1 MLFLLWCL
9 CLGVWPDVV
18 LVAVPV
24 PRCVWPDVVLVV
36 VPVPR
41 CVA

>member
-1 MLFLLWCL
+1 MLFLLRHL

-24 PRCVWPDVVLVV
+24 LGAWPDVVLVAA
-36 VPVPR
+36 PVPR